1 MINLYHGEAVIL
13 DCLFSSCISY
23 NRGYIDKEQ
32 LSRIFITAK
41 NLKLPTFH
49 KDFTNIELLKNSLE
63 DTMKHRNG
71 NQYLPVPVNIG
82 NYTILNDLT
91 QQELKEAIDTFIVLN
106 ND

>member
-1 MINLYHGEAVIL
+1 
-13 DCLFSSCISY
+13 
-23 NRGYIDKEQ
+23 
-32 LSRIFITAK
+32 
-41 NLKLPTFH
+41 
-49 KDFTNIELLKNSLE
+49 
-63 DTMKHRNG
+63 MKHRNG